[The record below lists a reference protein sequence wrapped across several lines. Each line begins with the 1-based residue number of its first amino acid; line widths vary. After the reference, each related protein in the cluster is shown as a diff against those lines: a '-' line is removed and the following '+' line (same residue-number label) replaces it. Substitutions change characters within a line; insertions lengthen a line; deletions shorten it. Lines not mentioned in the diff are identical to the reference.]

1 MNSIYGNFRI
11 ELLFRHSELE
21 DAWGSPLPTAS
32 EKGYPKIFNRMVH
45 WVLFADET
53 AIAYTC
59 SLLMPDKSYALVG
72 NTYVRKEWR
81 SKGLHTHLLN
91 ERNKSQHLYG
101 VPLITVL
108 NPIEKTDIDNLVK
121 VVSKLGYEK
130 VNEYLDVA
138 DIMPLP
144 SYTKLDL
151 KEHQQLWRLNYGA

>member
-1 MNSIYGNFRI
+1 MDSIYGNFRI
-11 ELLFRHSELE
+11 ELLFKHSELE
-21 DAWGSPLPTAS
+21 NAWGSPLPTAS
-32 EKGYPKIFNRMVH
+32 EKGYPKIFDRMVH

-59 SLLMPDKSYALVG
+59 SLLMPDKAYALVG

-121 VVSKLGYEK
+121 VVSKLGYERI
-130 VNEYLDVA
+130 NEYLDVA
-138 DIMPLP
+138 DIMPLS

-151 KEHQQLWRLNYGA
+151 KEHQELWRLNYGS

>member
-1 MNSIYGNFRI
+1 MDSIYGNFRI
-11 ELLFRHSELE
+11 ELIFRHVDLE
-21 DAWGSPLPTAS
+21 RAWGSKLMKAS
-32 EKGYPKIFNRMVH
+32 DKGYPAIYDRMVH

-59 SLLMPDKSYALVG
+59 SLLMPDKAYALVG

-130 VNEYLDVA
+130 INEYLDVA
-138 DIMPLP
+138 DIMALQE
-144 SYTKLDL
+144 YTKLSFN
-151 KEHQQLWRLNYGA
+151 ENQQVWRLNYGS

>member
-1 MNSIYGNFRI
+1 MDSIYGNFRI
-11 ELLFRHSELE
+11 ELLFKHSELE
-21 DAWGSPLPTAS
+21 NAWGSPLLTAS
-32 EKGYPKIFNRMVH
+32 EKGYPKIFDRMVH

-59 SLLMPDKSYALVG
+59 SLLMPDKAYALVG

-121 VVSKLGYEK
+121 VVSKLGYERI
-130 VNEYLDVA
+130 NEYLDVA
-138 DIMPLP
+138 DIMPLS

-151 KEHQQLWRLNYGA
+151 KEHQELWRLNYGS